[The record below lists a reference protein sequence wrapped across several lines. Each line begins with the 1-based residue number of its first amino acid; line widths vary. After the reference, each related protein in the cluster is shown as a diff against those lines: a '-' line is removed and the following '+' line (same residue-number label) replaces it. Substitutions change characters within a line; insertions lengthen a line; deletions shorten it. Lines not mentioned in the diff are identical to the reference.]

1 MLASSWV
8 RGEQKCTDYAF
19 ILDASLDEQ
28 AEDYH
33 SRAMKAASA
42 YSSLLDDIDDHGV
55 SQLLS
60 DDFRYAVEWFFFAYN
75 GACCFTDAYKAYREN
90 RLEDALVLLGDAAVS
105 YDRADDAL
113 KKPCHDKW
121 EGFFSNDALTDTSA
135 MVALMKNLM
144 EWVRIIGD
152 GPGFWRWQRDLT
164 YPEEDRNV
172 VLITNYEKRMSAYE
186 MYLVY
191 KTRMSEDPKL

>member
-1 MLASSWV
+1 MTSMITEFPS
-8 RGEQKCTDYAF
+8 
-19 ILDASLDEQ
+19 
-28 AEDYH
+28 
-33 SRAMKAASA
+33 
-42 YSSLLDDIDDHGV
+42 
-55 SQLLS
+55 
-60 DDFRYAVEWFFFAYN
+60 
-75 GACCFTDAYKAYREN
+75 YKAYREN

-121 EGFFSNDALTDTSA
+121 EGIFSNDALTDTSA
-135 MVALMKNLM
+135 MVILMKNLM